1 MLIIHKHVASFSFT
15 KVQDF
20 ALVNQCKLCEFMFVF
35 IKRLAYIYGL
45 FVTLC
50 LDVEHK
56 HISIIIKKQERN
68 KGVNDLIQDTIKLGP
83 KKNGLYSGGGLTIE
97 LR

>member
-15 KVQDF
+15 KVQEF
-20 ALVNQCKLCEFMFVF
+20 ALVNQCKLCEFVFVI
-35 IKRLAYIYGL
+35 IKYGV

-97 LR
+97 FR

>member
-1 MLIIHKHVASFSFT
+1 MLIKHKHVASFSFT

-20 ALVNQCKLCEFMFVF
+20 ALVNQCKLSEFMFVI

-56 HISIIIKKQERN
+56 HIYIIIKKQET
-68 KGVNDLIQDTIKLGP
+68 KQKT
-83 KKNGLYSGGGLTIE
+83 SE
-97 LR
+97 